1 MARADASL
9 VRLTVAF
16 NGIVKNGLEPKLP
29 DDLKGDA
36 IPNQVLQHEAA
47 LTGRAGAAAGAA
59 GARGEGQA
67 TYERTRR
74 LLSRVRHAVLASVDD
89 EDDPVIDELGPLGV
103 GNNPAEDQV
112 RLANIAVTIAPH
124 VAAGTIAVVPDLQPD
139 ALKAHAALH
148 LSITKEKGGATASHQ
163 TVSKSL
169 AEERDETRKMLTRV
183 KAFLIAQNRALVE
196 YGFDLPAPPVRPRL
210 ERGEPTPRPS

>member
-16 NGIVKNGLEPKLP
+16 NGIVKKGLEPKLP
-29 DDLKGDA
+29 DDMTGDA

-59 GARGEGQA
+59 GARGQGAEV
-67 TYERTRR
+67 YDKTRS

-89 EDDPVIDELGPLGV
+89 PDDPIIDELGALGV
-103 GNNPAEDQV
+103 GKNQSDDQV
-112 RLANIAVTIAPH
+112 RLANLAVTIAPH
-124 VAAGTIAVVPDLQPD
+124 VAAGTIAVVPALQPD
-139 ALKAHAALH
+139 ALKAHADLH
-148 LSITKEKGGATASHQ
+148 LSLTKEKGGATTSHQ
-163 TVSKSL
+163 SVSKSL
-169 AEERDETRKMLTRV
+169 ADERADTREMLGRV
-183 KAFLIAQNRALVE
+183 KAFLIAQKEPLVD

-210 ERGEPTPRPS
+210 ERGEPKPAAT